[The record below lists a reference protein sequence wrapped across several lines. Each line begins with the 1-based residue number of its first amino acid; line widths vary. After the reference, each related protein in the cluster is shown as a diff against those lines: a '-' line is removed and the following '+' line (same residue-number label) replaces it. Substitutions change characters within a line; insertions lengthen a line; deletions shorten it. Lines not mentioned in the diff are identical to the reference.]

1 MNEHIQRTL
10 SSLPYL
16 KPAVYLSF
24 FTEEETTME
33 KHPVHSPQ
41 ELNQICLYSRYR
53 FKPDS
58 KLREYLFMKTKVKR
72 SYYLLVEIMEKLKV
86 ILRSEKLYDLKNPSI
101 IMCDSDLEMAL
112 NMKDL
117 HVTEI
122 RHQILKQLTL
132 VKQQK
137 WLKNYRKENTFSQR
151 ASTSNASTTIVPDK
165 DAKYNVKPPLM
176 ELLRTECE
184 EKNKATFTYKEVV
197 HLLFKY
203 LLKRR
208 ETLFDP
214 GNLKV
219 VRVHEDPL
227 GRALGG
233 IARFHRCQVP
243 NLLRAQLTPAVKDGT
258 ERIKTEWIKAED

>member
-1 MNEHIQRTL
+1 
-10 SSLPYL
+10 
-16 KPAVYLSF
+16 
-24 FTEEETTME
+24 
-33 KHPVHSPQ
+33 
-41 ELNQICLYSRYR
+41 
-53 FKPDS
+53 
-58 KLREYLFMKTKVKR
+58 MKTGVKR
-72 SYYLLVEIMEKLKV
+72 SYYMLVEIFEKLKV
-86 ILRSEKLYDLKNPSI
+86 ILRSEKLYDPMNPSI
-101 IMCDSDLEMAL
+101 IMCDPDLEYVL

-137 WLKNYRKENTFSQR
+137 WLKNYRQENTFSQR

-184 EKNKATFTYKEVV
+184 EKDKATFTYEEVF
-197 HLLFKY
+197 HLLSKY

-208 ETLFDP
+208 ERVFDRR
-214 GNLKV
+214 NLKV

-233 IARFHRCQVP
+233 IARFHECQVP
-243 NLLRAQLTPAVKDGT
+243 NLLRAHLIPVTN
-258 ERIKTEWIKAED
+258 